1 MSQTAIDLETKK
13 VYSLEQLCEL
23 HEEETLM
30 QKFSGRRFG
39 CVQCLME
46 ADFDRTGVARPI
58 EAILAEL
65 DVDQIPAE
73 KSFRRSTIYHR
84 NDEQIFS
91 PSCFTHLPGKA
102 KNAKCASSE
111 SRHHQFCAE
120 LAAGKRNLIMKVDPP
135 NLIATTM
142 PRYKKD
148 PGFRE
153 PDVAF
158 LIAESPTIANT
169 IQKLILRGEHRTLD
183 FDGYEG
189 HIAVEVQLSHLSL
202 QEYKDR
208 TADHR
213 KRFKHVLWIFHEHF
227 LQNVSAIRANQ
238 AETGEDTWV
247 IVEDGGGRFHIE
259 RRPYKKRGPRKQKKR
274 VDFCSKALRR
284 RVRRL
289 VRSDAE
295 AEQLAQWAE
304 KMMKEGFSLD
314 SLLNDRYYPN
324 AESL

>member
-1 MSQTAIDLETKK
+1 MSQTAIDLETKN

-23 HEEETLM
+23 HDEETLM
-30 QKFSGRRFG
+30 QLFSGKRFG

-84 NDEQIFS
+84 NDEQVFS

-102 KNAKCASSE
+102 KNAKCASTE

-142 PRYKKD
+142 PRYKRSWL
-148 PGFRE
+148 PQ

-169 IQKLILRGEHRTLD
+169 IQKQILRGEHRLL
-183 FDGYEG
+183 
-189 HIAVEVQLSHLSL
+189 ILMAM
-202 QEYKDR
+202 KD
-208 TADHR
+208 
-213 KRFKHVLWIFHEHF
+213 I
-227 LQNVSAIRANQ
+227 
-238 AETGEDTWV
+238 
-247 IVEDGGGRFHIE
+247 
-259 RRPYKKRGPRKQKKR
+259 
-274 VDFCSKALRR
+274 
-284 RVRRL
+284 
-289 VRSDAE
+289 
-295 AEQLAQWAE
+295 
-304 KMMKEGFSLD
+304 
-314 SLLNDRYYPN
+314 
-324 AESL
+324 